1 MILSIS
7 LPTQLQRIIQTKIN
21 DGSITK
27 FDSVESF
34 ERSLKEVLSTMH
46 IPYKVSLYKDQK
58 QEIDFGILQTIIEQ
72 HINC

>member
-7 LPTQLQRIIQTKIN
+7 LPIQLQKIIQTKIN
-21 DGSITK
+21 DGQITK

-34 ERSLKEVLSTMH
+34 EKNLKEVLSTMH

-72 HINC
+72 QINC